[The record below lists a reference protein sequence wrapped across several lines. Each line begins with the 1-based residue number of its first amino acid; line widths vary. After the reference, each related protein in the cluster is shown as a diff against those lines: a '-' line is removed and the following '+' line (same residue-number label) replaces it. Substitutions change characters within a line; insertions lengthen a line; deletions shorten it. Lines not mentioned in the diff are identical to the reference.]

1 MTNCNCH
8 TVCRPDGLMETVGDR
23 TYPAPTHLPSCPSY
37 KLETFVR
44 VGHDGSSML
53 MEPAE
58 AEAMQRDG
66 GGIYTLTDVMLT
78 RDQFDAVPESAGF

>member
-1 MTNCNCH
+1 MNNCNCH
-8 TVCRPDGLMETVGDR
+8 TVCRPGGLWVTVGDQ
-23 TYPAPTHLPSCPSY
+23 TYPTPTHLPSCPSF

-44 VGHDGSSML
+44 VEHDGSSML

-58 AEAMQRDG
+58 AEAMQRDDD
-66 GGIYTLTDVMLT
+66 GIYKLTDVMLT